1 MVTFINIILVDM
13 VLISDKDLDKIRLLI
28 VAVQKQSSNG
38 VLRSSL
44 LERFLK
50 VSRKNNH
57 SRLHF

>member
-13 VLISDKDLDKIRLLI
+13 VLISDKELDKIRLLI

-57 SRLHF
+57 GRLHF